1 MVGYLVVD
9 WVVEMESLSVGSMAV
24 TMDRLMVEALVAWK
38 D

>member
-1 MVGYLVVD
+1 MVDYLVVD

-24 TMDRLMVEALVAWK
+24 MMDRLMVEALVAWK